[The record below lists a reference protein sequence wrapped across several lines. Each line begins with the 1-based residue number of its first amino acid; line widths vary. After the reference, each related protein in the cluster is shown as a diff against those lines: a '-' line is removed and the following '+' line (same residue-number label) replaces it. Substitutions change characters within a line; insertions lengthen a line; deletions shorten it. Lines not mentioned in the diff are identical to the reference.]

1 MKKPKK
7 NYWEERSRMSNIPKL
22 RFPEFSGEWEEKKL
36 SDIASFSK
44 GKGYTK
50 NDLVKNGTPIV
61 LYGRMYTKYETVI
74 SDIDTFVNL
83 QVGSIISKGG
93 EIIVPASGE
102 TAEEISRASVVKN
115 KGIIL
120 GGDLNILSLQKDKY
134 NPEFFALTISSG
146 TSQKRLSKL
155 AQGKSVVHLHN
166 EDLSGL
172 QIKVPSLAEQQKIAD
187 FLSNVDSIITA
198 ETKILNTLQK
208 KKKALMQKLYTRQLR
223 FKSDDGKDFPA
234 WEEKKLGDVC
244 NVLSGKRVPK
254 GNKLTSV
261 NTGLKYITVSDMGD
275 KFVSNKDI
283 KYITQEIETKI
294 KKYKVIT
301 GDIIISVAG
310 TLGKVNIITEEFN
323 NANLTENCDKLTEFK
338 GCITEYL
345 FYFLQSDKFLD
356 EINRIKT
363 SSAQPKLALDRLRIF
378 VIPIPIIKEQ
388 QKIAACLSS
397 LDSLIQTQQKVV
409 TTWQQRKKALLQKMF
424 V

>member
-1 MKKPKK
+1 
-7 NYWEERSRMSNIPKL
+7 MSNIPKL
-22 RFPEFSGEWEEKKL
+22 RFPEFIGEWEEKKL

-120 GGDLNILSLQKDKY
+120 GGDLNILFLQKDKY

-198 ETKILNTLQK
+198 ETKILNSLQK
-208 KKKALMQKLYTRQLR
+208 KKKALMQKLFTQQLR
-223 FKSDDGKDFPA
+223 FKSDDGKDFPE
-234 WEEKKLGDVC
+234 WEEKKLGEIAIFSKGSGYSKSDLVSSGTPVILYGRLYTKYETVISDVDTFVQEKK
-244 NVLSGKRVPK
+244 N
-254 GNKLTSV
+254 SV
-261 NTGLKYITVSDMGD
+261 
-275 KFVSNKDI
+275 
-283 KYITQEIETKI
+283 
-294 KKYKVIT
+294 
-301 GDIIISVAG
+301 ISVGNEIIVPASG
-310 TLGKVNIITEEFN
+310 ETAEDISRASVVKHNGIILGGDLNIIKVDLNHYIPEFI
-323 NANLTENCDKLTEFK
+323 AL
-338 GCITEYL
+338 CISNGEP
-345 FYFLQSDKFLD
+345 KK
-356 EINRIKT
+356 RM
-363 SSAQPKLALDRLRIF
+363 AKLAQGKTIVHLHNSDLQQLIF
-378 VIPIPIIKEQ
+378 SIPCKEEQ
-388 QKIAACLSS
+388 QKIADCLSS
-397 LDSLIQTQQKVV
+397 IDSLIQTQQNVV
-409 TTWQQRKKALLQKMF
+409 TTWQQRKKALLQQMF
-424 V
+424 I